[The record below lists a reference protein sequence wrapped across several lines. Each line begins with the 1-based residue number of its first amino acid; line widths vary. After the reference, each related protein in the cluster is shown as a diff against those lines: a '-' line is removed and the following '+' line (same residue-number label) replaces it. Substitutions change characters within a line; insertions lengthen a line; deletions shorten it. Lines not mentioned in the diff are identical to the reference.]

1 MEIDFISHEF
11 EHLKTAYFDD
21 FFFQNI
27 EIINTK
33 DEEKLL
39 VSEFQGKFL
48 QLIWDT
54 LIEFESQSTGKNKIK
69 QFGKIN
75 NYIFEKKNEKLSI
88 YLDQQEVKNYVF
100 KDFYIAFYNA
110 TKRYLSFIKKE
121 NPRIVLEEYYQQLS
135 ASCYYFER
143 HQEAQL

>member
-21 FFFQNI
+21 FFFQNV

-33 DEEKLL
+33 DDEKLL

-48 QLIWDT
+48 QLIWDA
-54 LIEFESQSTGKNKIK
+54 LIEFESQPINTKKIK
-69 QFGKIN
+69 QFGKLN
-75 NYIFEKKNEKLSI
+75 NYIFEKNNENLIISLEK
-88 YLDQQEVKNYVF
+88 QEVNKYSY
-100 KDFYIAFYNA
+100 KEFYIAFYEA
-110 TKRYLSFIKKE
+110 TKRYLNFIKKE
-121 NPRIVLEEYYQQLS
+121 NPRIVLDEHFQQLS

-143 HQEAQL
+143 HHEGQL

>member
-21 FFFQNI
+21 FFFQNV

-33 DEEKLL
+33 DDEKLL

-48 QLIWDT
+48 QLIWDA
-54 LIEFESQSTGKNKIK
+54 LIEFESQSTIKKRIK
-69 QFGKIN
+69 QFGKLN
-75 NYIFEKKNEKLSI
+75 NYIFEKNDEVLSV
-88 YLDQQEVKNYVF
+88 YLEQQQAKHYSYKE
-100 KDFYIAFYNA
+100 FYRAFYNA
-110 TKRYLSFIKKE
+110 TKRYLNFIKKE
-121 NPRIVLEEYYQQLS
+121 NPRIVLDVHFQQLS

-143 HQEAQL
+143 HQESQL